1 MSTKALKTMRE
12 YFSLIAFVGW
22 LGSFYG
28 LLVPFEY
35 FKWAVALLMI
45 GAIGV
50 AGADMALEKQKD

>member
-1 MSTKALKTMRE
+1 MRE

-35 FKWAVALLMI
+35 FKGAVALLMI